1 MDQQASVLCMNGSCA
16 YQELELICC
25 SQVEISQ
32 SPQLPITILII
43 RTKIPAIHIK

>member
-1 MDQQASVLCMNGSCA
+1 MDQQAYGVRINGSSA

-32 SPQLPITILII
+32 SPQLPIATLLI

>member
-1 MDQQASVLCMNGSCA
+1 MDQQAYGVRINGSSA

-32 SPQLPITILII
+32 LPIATLLI
-43 RTKIPAIHIK
+43 RTKIPVFHIK